1 MVKNPPAN
9 AGDLGSVPES
19 ERPLERNGN
28 PLQCSCPGK
37 CQGQRSLGG
46 LQSMGSSKVGH
57 NSQSKQ
63 QGEHVARV
71 TGGVQKPGH

>member
-19 ERPLERNGN
+19 GRPLERNGN

-37 CQGQRSLGG
+37 CRGQRSLGG
-46 LQSMGSSKVGH
+46 YSPWVHQELDTTRGVNNKGSMWP
-57 NSQSKQ
+57 
-63 QGEHVARV
+63 E
-71 TGGVQKPGH
+71 